1 MNFDDVQ
8 KIRETQRSLAKR
20 FDENKQLIN
29 EQIVELLGTENAKN
43 LDIARLTEIESI
55 IFKLKAELIDYIE
68 EHGLVDGLIW
78 NGVLQP
84 VQGSKIVIT
93 KDMIQAITDSIY
105 TKELKKLAGIEEGA
119 EANKVIDVI
128 FNDVSVLDNDTRVAT
143 ITITPEDIKL
153 WYESNPDTNAYTDE
167 EKELVATI
175 PTITDDIQNIEEE
188 QTKQNERLDALE
200 ESQDEQDTRLDTI
213 EAEQIEQNN
222 RLDEVE
228 PKVEKNIEDIANIK
242 LEQTEQNTRLTNI
255 ETEQVTQNNRLD
267 SIELEQT
274 TQNANIELN
283 KTNIEINKANIET
296 NKTNLEQE
304 IEERKHA
311 DEDIKVIYDAEIKR
325 IDQVN
330 EHLQHEVDQKVK
342 DVLLDG
348 ISVCDENRNAQLKS
362 NDISKILDVKVDG
375 ESVVNSD
382 KVAEI
387 DTSDICKVKD
397 VEVDGKTVVE
407 NHIAKID
414 TTDFCKVKDV
424 TVDGETVVNP
434 DTKVAEI
441 DLSDTKIDTA
451 TQINIDG
458 STSDIL
464 SVDSEGNRNITVNA
478 SELGVLEDVTLD
490 GESTIRYSNASGG
503 RTAVINS
510 KVKDVQLDGKS
521 IVDSDKV
528 ANIDTSTFG
537 KVDDV
542 KIDGESVVVD
552 KVANIDLKPYEN
564 EVTDVEVGGQS
575 IISEGTT
582 IAKIDT
588 YNFDGIDLHSLN
600 DKAIRG
606 VEVDG
611 QSVVDSA
618 DMVAKLSSSSF
629 GEIKDVTVDGT
640 TIVDKDT
647 KIANLDTTNLGG
659 VNLTTLK
666 SQVDTNTADIKT
678 NSTNI
683 KANSTNIATNASDIS
698 AIKTEQATQ
707 NTNIEKNTND
717 IAGLS
722 ANYEELAVD
731 VNNNTNDISSN
742 TTRIASLEQLQS
754 LVPSSADEAD
764 VLVVTPLNDANLS
777 GMSALGSSQMLGFNT
792 STNVWKF
799 GSTLNLSQAAY
810 NFKIFETNKKIV
822 MFKEGYYSQSNS
834 SFKYIYANPEE
845 IAVCPSY
852 FSGVQSNSAKAYS
865 RSLVYHEGLFKLGT
879 YRNCGVEIY
888 TVKAWYINIVGGSET
903 VTYDTDVNV
912 KLEYYKFLPPT
923 TTTANSLSSD
933 GIALANETEEVNN
946 VEYITIPAVPDG
958 FYDEMKADLLA
969 SGLTEEEANAQI
981 EAQKERQAKAEEE
994 ARARQTENV

>member
-1 MNFDDVQ
+1 MDYNDVL
-8 KIRETQRSLAKR
+8 KIRETQRSEQER
-20 FDENKQLIN
+20 FDIQQQLAQSNIEKLLSTEAAKQIT
-29 EQIVELLGTENAKN
+29 VPK
-43 LDIARLTEIESI
+43 LTEIESLL
-55 IFKLKAELIDYIE
+55 FKLKSELFSYIQE
-68 EHGLVDGLIW
+68 KGLIDGLIW
-78 NGVLQP
+78 NGALQP
-84 VQGSKIVIT
+84 VSDRKIVIT
-93 KDMIQAITDSIY
+93 KDMIKAVTDSIY
-105 TKELKKLAGIEEGA
+105 NKELAKLAGIEAGA

-153 WYESNPDTNAYTDE
+153 WYESNENTNCYTNE

-175 PTITDDIQNIEEE
+175 PSLTEDIQDIEYE
-188 QTKQNERLDALE
+188 QEKQNERLDALE

-228 PKVEKNIEDIANIK
+228 PKVEKNIEDIASIK

-255 ETEQVTQNNRLD
+255 EAEQVTQNNRLD
-267 SIELEQT
+267 SIELEQE
-274 TQNANIELN
+274 TQNASIELN
-283 KTNIEINKANIET
+283 KTNIELNKANIET
-296 NKTNLEQE
+296 NKTNIEQE
-304 IEERKHA
+304 IEDRKHA
-311 DEDIKVIYDAEIKR
+311 DEDIKTIYDAEIKR

-330 EHLQHEVDQKVK
+330 EHLQHEVDQKVN

-348 ISVCDENRNAQLKS
+348 MSVCNDKRNAILTS
-362 NDISKILDVKVDG
+362 ENISKILDVKVDG

-382 KVAEI
+382 KIAEI
-387 DTSDICKVKD
+387 NTSDICKVKD
-397 VEVDGKTVVE
+397 VELDGKSVVE

-424 TVDGETVVNP
+424 TVDGESVVNP

-441 DLSDTKIDTA
+441 DLSDSKIDTA

-490 GESTIRYSNASGG
+490 GESTIKYSNASGG

-521 IVDSDKV
+521 IVDGDKI
-528 ANIDTSTFG
+528 ANIDTTTFG

-564 EVTDVEVGGQS
+564 EVTSVEVA
-575 IISEGTT
+575 GTSVMSGT
-582 IAKIDT
+582 IAKLDT
-588 YNFDGIDLHSLN
+588 TNFGGIDLVSLN

-611 QSVVDSA
+611 VSVVDYT
-618 DMVAKLSSSSF
+618 DKIAKLSSSSF
-629 GEIKDVTVDGT
+629 GEIKDVTVNGT
-640 TIVDKDT
+640 SIVDKDT
-647 KIANLDTTNLGG
+647 KVANINTLDFGG
-659 VNLTTLK
+659 VNLTTL
-666 SQVDTNTADIKT
+666 SEQVGKNTVK
-678 NSTNI
+678 N
-683 KANSTNIATNASDIS
+683 
-698 AIKTEQATQ
+698 TEQDLLINENAKNYQ
-707 NTNIEKNTND
+707 SLDVRVGKNETNIEKNTND
-717 IAGLS
+717 IEGLS
-722 ANYEELAVD
+722 TNYEELAVD

-754 LVPSSADEAD
+754 VVPSTADEAD
-764 VLVVTPLNDANLS
+764 ILVVTPLNDANLS
-777 GMSALGSSQMLGFNT
+777 AMVALGSSQMLGLNT

-799 GSTLNLSQAAY
+799 GSNLDLSKATY
-810 NFKIFETNKKIV
+810 DFKVFEKNKKIV
-822 MFKEGYYSQSNS
+822 MFKEDYYSGGS
-834 SFKYIYANPEE
+834 SFKFTYDNPKE
-845 IAVCPSY
+845 IVVCPSY
-852 FSGVQSNSAKAYS
+852 FAGVQSNSAKAYA
-865 RSLVYHEGLFKLGT
+865 RSLVYKDGSFKLGT
-879 YRNCGVEIY
+879 YRVCGTEVY
-888 TVKAWYINIVGGSET
+888 TVKAWFVNMVGGSES

-912 KLEYYKFLPPT
+912 KLEYYKFLPP

-946 VEYITIPAVPDG
+946 VEYITIPAVSDG
-958 FYDEMKADLLA
+958 FYDEMKTDLLA
-969 SGLTEEEANAQI
+969 SGLTEDEANAQI
-981 EAQKERQAKAEEE
+981 EAQKERQAKVEEE

>member
-1 MNFDDVQ
+1 MDYNDVL
-8 KIRETQRSLAKR
+8 KIRETQRSEQERYDIQAQLAQSNIEKLLST
-20 FDENKQLIN
+20 EAAKQIT
-29 EQIVELLGTENAKN
+29 VPK
-43 LDIARLTEIESI
+43 LTEIESLL
-55 IFKLKAELIDYIE
+55 FKLKSELFSYIQE
-68 EHGLVDGLIW
+68 KGLIDGLIW
-78 NGVLQP
+78 NGALQP
-84 VQGSKIVIT
+84 VSDRKIVIT
-93 KDMIQAITDSIY
+93 KDMIKAVTDSIY
-105 TKELKKLAGIEEGA
+105 NKELAKLAGIEEGA

-143 ITITPEDIKL
+143 ITITPEDIKR
-153 WYESNPDTNAYTDE
+153 WYESNENTNCYTDE

-222 RLDEVE
+222 RLDTLE
-228 PKVEKNIEDIANIK
+228 PKVEKNTEDIASIK

-255 ETEQVTQNNRLD
+255 EAEQVTQNNRLD
-267 SIELEQT
+267 SIELEQE

-283 KTNIEINKANIET
+283 KTNIEINKVNIET
-296 NKTNLEQE
+296 NKSNIEQE
-304 IEERKHA
+304 IEDRKHA
-311 DEDIKVIYDAEIKR
+311 DEDIKTVYDAEIKR

-397 VEVDGKTVVE
+397 VEVDGSSVVE

-424 TVDGETVVNP
+424 TIDGESVVNP

-441 DLSDTKIDTA
+441 DLSDSKIDTA

-521 IVDSDKV
+521 IVDSDKI
-528 ANIDTSTFG
+528 ANIDTTTFG

-564 EVTDVEVGGQS
+564 DITDVQLDGVS
-575 IISEGTT
+575 IV
-582 IAKIDT
+582 K
-588 YNFDGIDLHSLN
+588 
-600 DKAIRG
+600 DK
-606 VEVDG
+606 
-611 QSVVDSA
+611 
-618 DMVAKLSSSSF
+618 VANLSSTSF

-659 VNLTTLK
+659 VNLNTLK
-666 SQVDTNTADIKT
+666 NQVDTNTADIKN

-683 KANSTNIATNASDIS
+683 KANSTNIATNTSDIS
-698 AIKTEQATQ
+698 SIKTEQSTQ

-717 IAGLS
+717 IESLS
-722 ANYEELAVD
+722 KNYEELAVD

-754 LVPSSADEAD
+754 LVPSSWDEAD
-764 VLVVTPLNDANLS
+764 IAKVTVQNATMPTITAMSNETRMQSFLV
-777 GMSALGSSQMLGFNT
+777 G
-792 STNVWKF
+792 
-799 GSTLNLSQAAY
+799 
-810 NFKIFETNKKIV
+810 
-822 MFKEGYYSQSNS
+822 
-834 SFKYIYANPEE
+834 
-845 IAVCPSY
+845 
-852 FSGVQSNSAKAYS
+852 
-865 RSLVYHEGLFKLGT
+865 
-879 YRNCGVEIY
+879 
-888 TVKAWYINIVGGSET
+888 
-903 VTYDTDVNV
+903 TYDTTTNVVTFKANPTISNLTYKWSYSMFDFLQRGQVFIMRKGKDASGSKYLYAHVPAVDCCSFTATIYDGTKSTNFAYRANTLTINQTKLSVNCHGTPV
-912 KLEYYKFLPPT
+912 RTGGTGTLLEFINSSGETSQTISWSEDLDLKLEYYKFLPAST
-923 TTTANSLSSD
+923 TTVNSLSSD

-958 FYDEMKADLLA
+958 FYEEYKKNLLE
-969 SGLTEEEANAQI
+969 SGMTEEEANAEV